1 MGSFS
6 WLFADTNNTKNLRA
20 NRRGYLAC
28 PDGTFICEPSYE
40 TYGIF
45 DGKDIYD
52 LVVDWNRKFI
62 SENPD
67 HLLPHV
73 HCWTKDGAL
82 VRTTYRLKD
91 FPWYPIVADLS
102 IPFEDLHDAL
112 IAHLKKELGDRCFL
126 PCFVSVNS
134 PYIALMRCLR
144 RLPICHSTLLTHTS
158 VFCAF
163 AKKQDATKH
172 LFERRTYRCI
182 TPVTTARALMWC
194 V

>member
-20 NRRGYLAC
+20 NRRGYVAC

-62 SENPD
+62 AENPD

-91 FPWYPIVADLS
+91 FPWYPVVADLS
-102 IPFEDLHDAL
+102 IPFEDLHNASL
-112 IAHLKKELGDRCFL
+112 PYPIKITSKKTGICYEELPPSKWDPEQGLC
-126 PCFVSVNS
+126 
-134 PYIALMRCLR
+134 
-144 RLPICHSTLLTHTS
+144 
-158 VFCAF
+158 
-163 AKKQDATKH
+163 
-172 LFERRTYRCI
+172 EYR
-182 TPVTTARALMWC
+182 PRYV
-194 V
+194 

>member
-1 MGSFS
+1 MP
-6 WLFADTNNTKNLRA
+6 TRTTPKNLRA
-20 NRRGYLAC
+20 NRRGYVAC

-62 SENPD
+62 AENPD

-112 IAHLKKELGDRCFL
+112 IAHLKKELGDKFAPYRTEIRNIGIDIACYDEDNASL
-126 PCFVSVNS
+126 PYPIKITSKKTGIC
-134 PYIALMRCLR
+134 YEE
-144 RLPICHSTLLTHTS
+144 LPPSKWDPEQGLC
-158 VFCAF
+158 
-163 AKKQDATKH
+163 
-172 LFERRTYRCI
+172 EYR
-182 TPVTTARALMWC
+182 PRYV
-194 V
+194 

>member
-20 NRRGYLAC
+20 DRRGYVAC

-52 LVVDWNRKFI
+52 LVVDWNREFI

-91 FPWYPIVADLS
+91 FPWYPVVADLS

-112 IAHLKKELGDRCFL
+112 IAHLKKYPFPRVRGCTLAQL
-126 PCFVSVNS
+126 VS
-134 PYIALMRCLR
+134 LFT
-144 RLPICHSTLLTHTS
+144 RLVSLISQGRSTSTGGR
-158 VFCAF
+158 
-163 AKKQDATKH
+163 KKQ
-172 LFERRTYRCI
+172 
-182 TPVTTARALMWC
+182 
-194 V
+194 

>member
-20 NRRGYLAC
+20 NRRGYVAC

-45 DGKDIYD
+45 DGKDVYD
-52 LVVDWNRKFI
+52 LVVDWNREFI

-73 HCWTKDGAL
+73 HCWTKGGAL

-91 FPWYPIVADLS
+91 FPWYPVVADLS
-102 IPFEDLHDAL
+102 IPF
-112 IAHLKKELGDRCFL
+112 
-126 PCFVSVNS
+126 
-134 PYIALMRCLR
+134 R
-144 RLPICHSTLLTHTS
+144 RP
-158 VFCAF
+158 
-163 AKKQDATKH
+163 
-172 LFERRTYRCI
+172 
-182 TPVTTARALMWC
+182 P
-194 V
+194 

>member
-20 NRRGYLAC
+20 NRRGYVAC

-62 SENPD
+62 AENPD

-91 FPWYPIVADLS
+91 FPWYPVVADLS

-112 IAHLKKELGDRCFL
+112 IAHLKKELGDKF
-126 PCFVSVNS
+126 S
-134 PYIALMRCLR
+134 PYRTEIRSIGIDIACYDEDNAS
-144 RLPICHSTLLTHTS
+144 LPYPIKITSKKTGICYEELPPSKWDPEQGL
-158 VFCAF
+158 C
-163 AKKQDATKH
+163 K
-172 LFERRTYRCI
+172 YR
-182 TPVTTARALMWC
+182 PRYV
-194 V
+194 

>member
-20 NRRGYLAC
+20 DRRGYVAC
-28 PDGTFICEPSYE
+28 PDGTFICEPCYE

-62 SENPD
+62 AENPD

-82 VRTTYRLKD
+82 VRTTYRLKG
-91 FPWYPIVADLS
+91 A
-102 IPFEDLHDAL
+102 
-112 IAHLKKELGDRCFL
+112 KKGCT
-126 PCFVSVNS
+126 VSVSEGTWLHFGSVGITLHKVGELNLTRTKHVNRWQEKTIKQINEELHNS
-134 PYIALMRCLR
+134 PWR
-144 RLPICHSTLLTHTS
+144 P
-158 VFCAF
+158 
-163 AKKQDATKH
+163 
-172 LFERRTYRCI
+172 
-182 TPVTTARALMWC
+182 
-194 V
+194 

>member
-20 NRRGYLAC
+20 NRRGYVAC

-62 SENPD
+62 AENPD

-82 VRTTYRLKD
+82 VRTTYRLKEFSPYRTEIRSIGID
-91 FPWYPIVADLS
+91 IACYDEDNASLPYPIKITS
-102 IPFEDLHDAL
+102 
-112 IAHLKKELGDRCFL
+112 KKTGICYEELPPSKWDPEQGLC
-126 PCFVSVNS
+126 
-134 PYIALMRCLR
+134 
-144 RLPICHSTLLTHTS
+144 
-158 VFCAF
+158 
-163 AKKQDATKH
+163 
-172 LFERRTYRCI
+172 EYR
-182 TPVTTARALMWC
+182 PRYV
-194 V
+194 